1 MKDIRIFIPAIL
13 ISLTSYI
20 CPNLESSASN
30 VKLRPPGWVFG
41 VVWPILYLTTGL
53 SWQRTKMDREFLIL
67 IASLCAWL
75 IVYSCRGEKNKA
87 RYVLAWSV
95 LVSLY
100 ILWNMRK
107 TNSYWLMIPLT
118 SWLIFATYLNQAEV
132 TNKSSF

>member
-20 CPNLESSASN
+20 CPNLKNSAAD
-30 VKLRPPGWVFG
+30 VRLRPPGWVFG

-75 IVYSCRGEKNKA
+75 IVYSCRGEKSEA

-100 ILWNMRK
+100 ILWNMR
-107 TNSYWLMIPLT
+107 NWLMIPLT

-132 TNKSSF
+132 SNKPSF